1 MLFKPF
7 FLKEKSDILQHLGL
21 YICYNKPHAAD
32 VLGFL
37 TFLIKCFPNK

>member
-7 FLKEKSDILQHLGL
+7 VLKDKSDFLQHFRF

-37 TFLIKCFPNK
+37 TCFNKMFSK